1 MLVSGHMIDM
11 SVWNWFCT
19 VFIIVIEIDNNGI
32 DVIDGKLCIFIVSI
46 VEMGLRG
53 VPVS

>member
-11 SVWNWFCT
+11 NDWIGFCT
-19 VFIIVIEIDNNGI
+19 VFIVVIELENNGN
-32 DVIDGKLCIFIVSI
+32 DGKLCTFIVSI

-53 VPVS
+53 VPVC